1 MARLIDS
8 PTRVPAAGN
17 KPKVIEEFIGRVNSG
32 TPELSVARMSS
43 PAGWHEPGQ
52 TPEFNEYTLVL
63 SGSLHVETADS
74 ALEVHAGQAI
84 MVPKGEWVRYSSPGP
99 LGAEYIA
106 VCLPAFSPE
115 TVHRDEHG

>member
-17 KPKVIEEFIGRVNSG
+17 KPKVIDEFIGRVNSN
-32 TPELSVARMSS
+32 TTELSVARMSS

-74 ALEVHAGQAI
+74 AFEVHAGQAI
-84 MVPKGEWVRYSSPGP
+84 IVAKDEWVRYSSPGP
-99 LGAEYIA
+99 QGAEYIA
-106 VCLPAFSPE
+106 VCLPGFSPE

>member
-17 KPKVIEEFIGRVNSG
+17 KPKVIDEFIGRVNSN
-32 TPELSVARMSS
+32 TTELSVARMSS

-74 ALEVHAGQAI
+74 AFEVHAGQAI
-84 MVPKGEWVRYSSPGP
+84 IVPKGEWVRYSSPGP
-99 LGAEYIA
+99 QGAEYVA
-106 VCLPAFSPE
+106 VCLPGFSPE

>member
-1 MARLIDS
+1 MATLIDS

-32 TPELSVARMSS
+32 TTELSVARMSS